1 MDLAQ
6 LEIAIDPSSA
16 SRARRELDKLAESS
30 GRVERA
36 TDQLAR
42 SYSSLGRQI
51 GLTAAASATGFLAL
65 ARSSINAAD
74 ATGKAAQAAGLATE
88 QYSSLSYAAKLAGV
102 EGQAFGVALSQ
113 LNKQIASNGAAL
125 ADLGISTTTASGQL
139 KNADRVLGEVAD
151 RFASM
156 PDGAQKAT
164 LALQL
169 FGERG
174 RDLVPLLNQGRA
186 GIEQVRMEAE
196 RLGVVISTDT
206 ARASEQFNDDLTRLQ
221 TAISGVG
228 LRLASEMLPGLTA
241 ASTYLARATADAG
254 LFEGS
259 LITLGAAI
267 ARTFGLDE
275 LGKLETLARN
285 QSAEIERLTNVMVGL
300 DNVLERDPGNQ
311 AAQRR
316 YENLRLKLFDLQ
328 REAVATTQRMKE
340 LAEEASRPA
349 PTVRQPTLPAPTVP
363 TASSRA
369 TARATRSLRS
379 ETAFV
384 GPEVPESLSAAIQ
397 RLVATDVARIASL
410 RAELQALVSI
420 KASGGGGVAVDEAIR
435 DVEAAIV
442 SLDPAQQAAIE
453 RQRALNALLADTPT
467 AQIERAREQMELLQA
482 ALSQTA
488 DPAQAQKIRE
498 AMAALTDGARATSK
512 ITEEAKKASDFAQQ
526 LGSSF
531 SSALEGALVDMR
543 DLRSVG
549 QGLVQDLQ
557 GLLKDGLRT
566 GIRET
571 IAKPFGQ
578 AVTDLIK
585 SGPSALGSATG
596 AITSAGST
604 AAASTQLAASA
615 AQTSAA
621 SAAIAAIT
629 GETAARTALT
639 AALTGEAS
647 AVAAVVAAI
656 TSETA
661 ARTGLLASITAEGAG
676 LTASVA
682 AMAGETAGR
691 TALAAV
697 IAGETAAATALT
709 GSLSAAAAA
718 ATSAAASFQAAAAGA
733 SVGGGGGLFG
743 SLLDIG
749 GSLFGVPSFDVGTNR
764 VPRDM
769 LALVHEGEA
778 IVPKAYNPAI
788 GGSNAA
794 AAPAVNVKV
803 NIIGGPSQAPQ
814 VSTRQDSNGGLTI
827 DVLYEQFEQRLN
839 ARTAQGY
846 GLAPALS
853 NRFGVNGAAGLR

>member
-1 MDLAQ
+1 MTDLAQ
-6 LEIAIDPSSA
+6 LAISVD
-16 SRARRELDKLAESS
+16 AREATKARQELDKLAESS

-36 TDQLAR
+36 TDQLMR

-51 GLTAAASATGFLAL
+51 GLTVAASATGILAL
-65 ARSSINAAD
+65 TRSSINAAD

-113 LNKQIASNGAAL
+113 LNKQIASNGTAL
-125 ADLGISTTTASGQL
+125 ADLGVRTTTASGQL
-139 KNADRVLGEVAD
+139 KNADQVLGEVAD
-151 RFASM
+151 RFAAM

-467 AQIERAREQMELLQA
+467 AQIERAREQMDLLQA

-498 AMAALTDGARATSK
+498 AMAALTDGARAASK
-512 ITEEAKKASDFAQQ
+512 IPEEARKASDFAQQ
-526 LGSSF
+526 FGLSF
-531 SSALEGALVDMR
+531 SSALEDALVNMR

-549 QGLVQDLQ
+549 QGLAQDL
-557 GLLKDGLRT
+557 LRI
-566 GIRET
+566 GIRKT
-571 IAKPFGQ
+571 ITEPFGQ

-585 SGPSALGSATG
+585 GGASSLGTTTG
-596 AITSAGST
+596 AIASAGST
-604 AAASTQLAASA
+604 AAAASSLAASSA
-615 AQTSAA
+615 ANTSAT
-621 SAAIAAIT
+621 AAALAAIT
-629 GETAARTALT
+629 SETTARTALT

-647 AVAAVVAAI
+647 AVAALVAAI
-656 TSETA
+656 TSEAA

-846 GLAPALS
+846 GLAPVLS